1 MLGRFIQLC
10 IWCWYGCIQ
19 VVLVASLYKNW
30 RCTLSWTWR
39 LLLISHCWIKDLI
52 PTYLMLAL
60 LPRHDSLCGHL
71 QLKNALCFPRLYCFA
86 RCIQTIRTWRI
97 FACHLALC
105 SYWWT
110 WLCWSGFYCVHR
122 HRWLGVQIHL
132 LTKCSNNYFTWG
144 LSSVVCNRED
154 CLFPYPL
161 LPWIGGL
168 HFLICLP
175 VLPFFAVSF
184 WWVLTRPIMPALFA
198 LFLVLVLLDG
208 GAVSILLCD
217 RVLRAGA
224 LALTVGL
231 KVARLLRF
239 LKFLLI
245 DFCVEVLPA
254 PSGAVGPPLELVELL
269 ASWFLF
275 GSGRCCRRPTT

>member
-1 MLGRFIQLC
+1 
-10 IWCWYGCIQ
+10 
-19 VVLVASLYKNW
+19 
-30 RCTLSWTWR
+30 
-39 LLLISHCWIKDLI
+39 
-52 PTYLMLAL
+52 
-60 LPRHDSLCGHL
+60 
-71 QLKNALCFPRLYCFA
+71 
-86 RCIQTIRTWRI
+86 
-97 FACHLALC
+97 
-105 SYWWT
+105 
-110 WLCWSGFYCVHR
+110 
-122 HRWLGVQIHL
+122 
-132 LTKCSNNYFTWG
+132 
-144 LSSVVCNRED
+144 
-154 CLFPYPL
+154 
-161 LPWIGGL
+161 
-168 HFLICLP
+168 
-175 VLPFFAVSF
+175 
-184 WWVLTRPIMPALFA
+184 MPALFA